1 MITLKKSRL
10 HSTTSRQAWKLKKN
24 LTAWETC
31 ASTIKVWYVNAKKWM
46 IQWTIVRC
54 SSVLRKRIV
63 IYFSSYVVLE
73 ELPNVS
79 PHANIW
85 MISVLTVFLGDSYL
99 KNQLPLSVAAVTKDA
114 KACAEQG
121 DIPVP
126 RETETKKLKAGG
138 SSVKKVNPFS
148 KVALRGMDIVK
159 QCTGKVC
166 AGKLFHKRGVAMAKE
181 LKPQVLI
188 EVWHCPYQL
197 VHLVVV

>member
-1 MITLKKSRL
+1 
-10 HSTTSRQAWKLKKN
+10 
-24 LTAWETC
+24 
-31 ASTIKVWYVNAKKWM
+31 
-46 IQWTIVRC
+46 
-54 SSVLRKRIV
+54 
-63 IYFSSYVVLE
+63 
-73 ELPNVS
+73 
-79 PHANIW
+79 

-99 KNQLPLSVAAVTKDA
+99 KNQLPLSVIAVTKDA

-166 AGKLFHKRGVAMAKE
+166 ARKLSHKRGVAMAKE

-188 EVWHCPYQL
+188 EV
-197 VHLVVV
+197 